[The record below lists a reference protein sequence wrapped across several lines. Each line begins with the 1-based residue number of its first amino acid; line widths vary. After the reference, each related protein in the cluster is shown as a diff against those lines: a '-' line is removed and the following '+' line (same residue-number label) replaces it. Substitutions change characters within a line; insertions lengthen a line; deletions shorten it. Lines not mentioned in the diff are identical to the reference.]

1 MTFPHKRTI
10 IHLNGAGWSSLEARR
25 AHNPEVIGSNPI
37 PAITDYIRGN
47 MVCFL
52 IYVITGETKMK
63 QIHLQKKRLTQT
75 QYIAAGFLLIILA
88 GTLLL
93 MLPAASR
100 SGSWTGFLE
109 SLFTATSST
118 CVTGLV
124 VFDTYS
130 HWSLFGQLVIL
141 LLIQIGG
148 LGFITISVGLAIAFR
163 KKIGL
168 RERDLLK
175 ESVNALEIGGIVKL
189 ARKIFVGTLL
199 FEGIGA
205 VLLAVRFVP
214 EFGIG
219 KGIYYGIFHSVSAF
233 CNAGFDLMGC
243 REPYSSLTAYA
254 ADPLVNLTVM
264 ALITI
269 GGLGFVVWADLSV
282 KKFRWKSYALHTKIV
297 VSVTI
302 FLIITGAVLLFFFE
316 QGSTLEGMG
325 TGGQVLASFFGSVT
339 ARTAGFNTVDTGA
352 LREESKFLT
361 TILMFIGGSPGST
374 AGGIKTTT
382 AAVMAFYIFSN
393 IRENGCNIFHRRI
406 SDEIIKKAGMVFC
419 LNLIMGIVSTL
430 IILATS
436 RFSVTD
442 ILFETFSAI
451 STVGMT
457 TGITRDLNFAGRLV
471 IILLMFCGRIGSMT
485 FALSLIHRSDTGKVV
500 LPVEKVTIG

>member
-1 MTFPHKRTI
+1 
-10 IHLNGAGWSSLEARR
+10 
-25 AHNPEVIGSNPI
+25 
-37 PAITDYIRGN
+37 
-47 MVCFL
+47 
-52 IYVITGETKMK
+52 MK
-63 QIHLQKKRLTQT
+63 QIHLRKKRLTQT
-75 QYIAAGFLLIILA
+75 QYIAAGFFLIILA
-88 GTLLL
+88 GTFLLT
-93 MLPAASR
+93 LPVASR
-100 SGSWTGFLE
+100 SGNWTSFPE
-109 SLFTATSST
+109 ALFTATSST
-118 CVTGLV
+118 CVTGLI
-124 VFDTYS
+124 VFDTYT

-189 ARKIFVGTLL
+189 ARKIFLGTVL

-205 VLLAVRFVP
+205 ILLSVRFIP
-214 EFGIG
+214 EFGLV
-219 KGIYYGIFHSVSAF
+219 KGIYYGIFHSISAF

-243 REPYSSLTAYA
+243 KEPFSSLTSYA
-254 ADPLVNLTVM
+254 SDPVINLTVM
-264 ALITI
+264 ALIVF
-269 GGLGFVVWADLSV
+269 GGLGFVVWADLSAR
-282 KKFRWKSYALHTKIV
+282 KFKWKSYSLHTKIV
-297 VSVTI
+297 VSVTLI
-302 FLIITGAVLLFFFE
+302 LIIAGAVLLFFFE
-316 QGSTLEGMG
+316 QGNTLEGLDG
-325 TGGQVLASFFGSVT
+325 GGQVLASLFGSVT
-339 ARTAGFNTVDTGA
+339 ARTAGFNTVDTGM

-382 AAVMAFYIFSN
+382 AAVMALYIFSN
-393 IRENGCNIFHRRI
+393 IREKGCNIFHRRI

-436 RFSVTD
+436 HLPLND
-442 ILFETFSAI
+442 ILFEVYSAI

-457 TGITRDLNFAGRLV
+457 TGITRDLNTVGRFV
-471 IILLMFCGRIGSMT
+471 IVVLMFCGRIGSMT
-485 FALSLIHRSDTGKVV
+485 FALSLIHRSDTGKVM